1 MKDYIITFDLET
13 TGRNI
18 EKDKICWI
26 YLKKI
31 NKNTKMI
38 EEVFNRYV
46 NPNMTIEPDAQKVHG
61 LSNEFLSN
69 HLPFRDIA
77 NLVKDFLL
85 KGDILNG
92 YNIISFDIPILQR
105 EFDDNG
111 IDFVI
116 SQNMNILDSFNVFKK
131 DTPRTLTAA
140 YKFYTGNDLSGA
152 HDASVDVDAT
162 ISILLKQIE
171 EKKDMTLDELCSFS
185 AYDSN
190 LFDIY
195 NKFYLLDG
203 HVYFNFGK
211 HKDKRTRDVD
221 RRYVDWVC
229 SLDDFPKSSL
239 KILYDSLK

>member
-26 YLKKI
+26 CLKKI

-61 LSNEFLSN
+61 LSNEFFSN

-116 SQNMNILDSFNVFKK
+116 SQNMNILDSFNVSKK

-140 YKFYTGNDLSGA
+140 
-152 HDASVDVDAT
+152 
-162 ISILLKQIE
+162 
-171 EKKDMTLDELCSFS
+171 
-185 AYDSN
+185 
-190 LFDIY
+190 
-195 NKFYLLDG
+195 
-203 HVYFNFGK
+203 
-211 HKDKRTRDVD
+211 
-221 RRYVDWVC
+221 
-229 SLDDFPKSSL
+229 
-239 KILYDSLK
+239 